1 MMKTLSVVITLSWRN
16 LWRNHRRTLIM
27 LAAITTGVWA
37 MIFMTALMRGMV
49 DDMVADGIRNLPGH
63 VQVHHAG
70 YRDDPSVTNSIAHPS
85 GDLLGALN
93 SPEVVAWTSRI
104 RVPAVISSERD
115 TRGITLLGID
125 PETEQAV
132 GFGPDQI
139 MEGRFLEGPED
150 KGLVIGAK
158 LLKRLETKLGRRLVV
173 MSQDP
178 DNTVVD
184 RGFRVVGIFE
194 GQLEALEDSYILAG
208 RSTVGA
214 MLGIGE
220 KVSEIAVVGTDYR
233 DIDGLTRLVATGA
246 GPDLETLPWYELDAY
261 LGTMLT
267 VMDGF
272 VLVWMVV
279 VFLALSFGLANTLSM
294 AVFERVRE
302 IGLIQALGMR
312 PSTIINQILIES
324 FFLLAIGL
332 IAGNLLAIAA
342 IKPLEDGIDLSI
354 VAQGMEMFGSGSV
367 LYPALKLR
375 DMFMASFVVIVLGL
389 LTALLPAWRAS
400 KLDPVEAINKI

>member
-1 MMKTLSVVITLSWRN
+1 MKTLPVIITLSWRN

-49 DDMVADGIRNLPGH
+49 DDMISNGIRNLPGH
-63 VQVHHAG
+63 VQVHHPNF
-70 YRDDPSVTNSIAHPS
+70 RDDPSVVNSIPEPS
-85 GDLLGALN
+85 GGLLKALN
-93 SPEVVAWTSRI
+93 SPGVVAWTSRI

-125 PETEQAV
+125 PETEQNV
-132 GFGPDQI
+132 SFGPDQI
-139 MEGRFLEGPED
+139 MQGRFLEGPDD

-158 LLKRLETKLGRRLVV
+158 LLKRLETKMGRRLVV

-184 RGFRVVGIFE
+184 RGFRIVGVFK
-194 GQLEALEDSYILAG
+194 GQLEALEETYVLAG

-214 MLGIGE
+214 MLGISE
-220 KVSEIAVVGTDYR
+220 KVSEIAVLGHNYRDVGDLVGT
-233 DIDGLTRLVATGA
+233 IASGA
-246 GPDLETLPWYELDAY
+246 GPDLETLPWEELDAY

-272 VLVWMVV
+272 VLVWMIV

-312 PSTIINQILIES
+312 PSAIVHQILIET
-324 FFLLAIGL
+324 FFLLTIGL
-332 IAGNLLAIAA
+332 VIGNLLSFATL
-342 IKPLEDGIDLSI
+342 KPLEGGIDLAV
-354 VAQGMEMFGSGSV
+354 VAQGMELFGSSSV
-367 LYPALKLR
+367 LYPALKLP
-375 DMFMASFVVIVLGL
+375 DMVMANVVVVFLGL
-389 LTALLPAWRAS
+389 LTGLLPAWRAS
-400 KLDPVEAINKI
+400 NLDPVEAINHT